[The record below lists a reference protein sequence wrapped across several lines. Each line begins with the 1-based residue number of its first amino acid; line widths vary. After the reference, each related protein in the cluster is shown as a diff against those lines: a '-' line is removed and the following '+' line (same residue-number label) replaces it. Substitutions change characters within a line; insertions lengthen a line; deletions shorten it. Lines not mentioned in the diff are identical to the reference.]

1 MQGIVVSYKEL
12 LMKSIILRPYVLLL
26 LFVFSQTAL
35 VPSTHAGM
43 LGDVWGKIVGFFT
56 GKKKGLAP
64 EQEAQIKVML
74 ENTQK
79 SQDGVIQAINEVD
92 ALQSQIKDLKDPE
105 MKKRVDEKMEAIVK
119 AVEINNSSF
128 EALSQAQQQLQQAE
142 MLDKYQAQFEPFYQK
157 QESISKVLQ
166 KVQDKYNE
174 LSAFTAEE
182 KEEEASQAP
191 VDTTAV
197 WENPEVRSL
206 IDEYLSSRNLDE
218 WGGPKV
224 AGSTVSR
231 PKLARGMDRYQY
243 LMFASKGLKEFLE
256 SKGFKEG
263 QAAPTTDTSEVQPVQ
278 SAPTTESNVDRVIV
292 ENIDQPAEAPKGPAA
307 ASTSISKPKAS
318 IGMALTNRYDNAA
331 LRDQKNKLYKEM
343 MTMTQEGKME
353 TEEYI
358 QLLQKYNKVSAQL
371 KK

>member
-1 MQGIVVSYKEL
+1 
-12 LMKSIILRPYVLLL
+12 MKSIILRPYVLLL

-35 VPSTHAGM
+35 VPSSHAGM

-64 EQEAQIKVML
+64 EQEAQVKVML

-79 SQDGVIQAINEVD
+79 TQDSVIQAINDVD
-92 ALQSQIKDLKDPE
+92 ALQSQIQDLKDPE

-119 AVEINNSSF
+119 AVEENNKSF
-128 EALSQAQQQLQQAE
+128 EALSQVQQQLQQAE
-142 MLDKYQAQFEPFYQK
+142 MLDKYQAQFEPFYKK
-157 QESISKVLQ
+157 QDSISQVLQ

-174 LSAFTAEE
+174 LSAFTADA
-182 KEEEASQAP
+182 EEEEQASQAP

-206 IDEYLSSRNLDE
+206 IDEYLTSHNLDE

-224 AGSTVSR
+224 AGATISR

-256 SKGFKEG
+256 AKGFKEG
-263 QAAPTTDTSEVQPVQ
+263 AVEQ
-278 SAPTTESNVDRVIV
+278 SAPAPAPVEAPKASTDETNVDRVIV
-292 ENIDQPAEAPKGPAA
+292 ENIDQPAAAPKGPAA
-307 ASTSISKPKAS
+307 ATTSISTAKPKV
-318 IGMALTNRYDNAA
+318 GMALTNRYDNAA
-331 LRDQKNKLYKEM
+331 LREEKNKLYREM
-343 MTMTQEGKME
+343 MTMTQQGKME
-353 TEEYI
+353 SEEYV